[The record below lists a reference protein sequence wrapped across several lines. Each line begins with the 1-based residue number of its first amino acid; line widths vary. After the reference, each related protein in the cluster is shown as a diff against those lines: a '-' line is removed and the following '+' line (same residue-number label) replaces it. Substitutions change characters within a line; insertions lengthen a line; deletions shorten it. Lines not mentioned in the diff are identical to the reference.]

1 MPNYEPIAKLKG
13 VSALLDDS
21 EETMSMVLIDLIVPW
36 DKQPRR
42 KINPEP
48 FKSLVESIRANGIL
62 QPLLVRP
69 IDNKYL
75 LVAGE
80 RRWRAAREVG
90 LREVPVYIR
99 EMGDE
104 EATECAL
111 LENLQREDLNAMDET
126 EGVLDLLSLR
136 LSTERAVVISLL
148 NQMSNMKEGKVTN
161 GVIRNQP
168 AEESI
173 KQLFERFGKL
183 TWQSFLKNRIPLLNL
198 PSELSAALREGKI
211 DYTKARTLAKIKD
224 ETMRSQVLD
233 EVLATNMTCRDI
245 ERHIR
250 SLSDPQTPQQ
260 YTVRERFRAVTKR
273 IEKASVWDDPSTQEE
288 LKSLLEKME
297 ALLAVQ
303 KG

>member
-21 EETMSMVLIDLIVPW
+21 EETMSMVLIGLIVPW

-48 FKSLVESIRANGIL
+48 FKSLVESVRVNGIL

-80 RRWRAAREVG
+80 RRWRAALEVG

-136 LSTERAVVISLL
+136 LSTERDVVISLL

-161 GVIRNQP
+161 GVIRNQA

-211 DYTKARTLAKIKD
+211 DYTKARTLAKIKN
-224 ETMRSQVLD
+224 ETMRSQVLN

-250 SLSDPQTPQQ
+250 SLSDPQSPQQ
-260 YTVRERFRAVTKR
+260 FTVRERFRAVTKR